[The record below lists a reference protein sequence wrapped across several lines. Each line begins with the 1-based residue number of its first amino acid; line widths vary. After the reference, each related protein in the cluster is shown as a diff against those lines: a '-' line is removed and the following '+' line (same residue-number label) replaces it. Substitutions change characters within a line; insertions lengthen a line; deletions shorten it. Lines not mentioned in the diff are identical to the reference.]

1 MSKQDVDQKPV
12 SEDTKQEPVSEDVE
26 QASVVGDADKTD
38 QDKAKEQTCH
48 NEPPDSD
55 EKQRQEGLAELN
67 ALIKRAQAGDRS
79 AIPRLREYLRIN
91 PQMWRGTGDL
101 AIQSQRAWIDVIAGP
116 DLHLRD
122 CILRRVGEL
131 KRELSTESGTA
142 LESLLV
148 ERIISTYLQVYH
160 AETKEAEFDET
171 SLRWATFQLKRL
183 DSAHRRHVSS
193 IGALATL
200 RNLMSR
206 PAIQP
211 AQKTIEDV
219 NAGKPEATTN
229 GHDHGSLPA
238 KVNGTN
244 GSASSPARTN
254 GHNRLAAV
262 LQTTGSQPKE

>member
-1 MSKQDVDQKPV
+1 MKIEDLDSPAERV
-12 SEDTKQEPVSEDVE
+12 SSPEDRNRLL
-26 QASVVGDADKTD
+26 ADAV
-38 QDKAKEQTCH
+38 A
-48 NEPPDSD
+48 
-55 EKQRQEGLAELN
+55 
-67 ALIKRAQAGDRS
+67 
-79 AIPRLREYLRIN
+79 
-91 PQMWRGTGDL
+91 
-101 AIQSQRAWIDVIAGP
+101 
-116 DLHLRD
+116 
-122 CILRRVGEL
+122 
-131 KRELSTESGTA
+131 
-142 LESLLV
+142 
-148 ERIISTYLQVYH
+148 H